1 MHQKIKNLS
10 IRHKL
15 RFAFRTIIVLCMAAA
30 MIGAFGIGTVFTSSR
45 TLYNDFGQSQGA
57 VNRLLADFKQN
68 ELLTGSLLLN
78 PTKESARQLTE
89 ALQENKTELMERFEQ
104 SEQAGYFDYLSEEK
118 ITQLETLLQ
127 HYFAIQTQVEQL
139 AAENELQQATA
150 LFTNQLLPEG
160 EAVDE
165 TIQTIITA
173 QEQSGRAMLMQLGST
188 TSGVVMTLGGFALTA
203 LVCSVVITV
212 LMSVSIDR
220 EVKALMDGME
230 HLSQGIL
237 STRVPVLSLDD
248 LGRISEKFNKTC
260 EALETYVTHVNQTM
274 GEVARGRLIYDD
286 EIVFQGDFLAMQKA
300 MMEMIQNENHLI
312 CMVQAT
318 TEQVSAAAQQV
329 SAASQNLAQGATEQ
343 ASSVEQLSS
352 AVSEFSKQMNKAV
365 TDAASTSEK
374 AQEAGCLTEQSKEKM
389 EQMREAMT
397 QIYAVT
403 QQMDTVVESIENI
416 AFQTNLLALNAAV
429 EAARAGQAGTGFA
442 VIARTVSQ
450 LAQKSSQEAKETA
463 ALLQSARKAV
473 EQGRELTSDAFALI
487 GNTAR
492 AAEESAAHTEQ
503 VLSVLTE
510 QSNVLKQ
517 IDLGLEQI
525 SVVIQ
530 NNSAAS
536 EESAAAS
543 QQLYAQ
549 STELER
555 HVKVF
560 SVK

>member
-1 MHQKIKNLS
+1 M
-10 IRHKL
+10 
-15 RFAFRTIIVLCMAAA
+15 LCMAAA

-173 QEQSGRAMLMQLGST
+173 QEQSGPAMLMQLGST
-188 TSGVVMTLGGFALTA
+188 TSGVVMTLGGFTLTA

-212 LMSVSIDR
+212 LMSASIDR

-329 SAASQNLAQGATEQ
+329 SEASQNLAQGATEQ

-352 AVSEFSKQMNKAV
+352 AVSEFSKQTNKAV

-374 AQEAGCLTEQSKEKM
+374 AQEAGSLTEQSKEKM

-403 QQMDTVVESIENI
+403 QQMDTVVESTENI

>member
-15 RFAFRTIIVLCMAAA
+15 RFAFGTIIVLCMAAA

-45 TLYNDFGQSQGA
+45 TLYNDFGQSPGA

-165 TIQTIITA
+165 TIQT
-173 QEQSGRAMLMQLGST
+173 
-188 TSGVVMTLGGFALTA
+188 
-203 LVCSVVITV
+203 
-212 LMSVSIDR
+212 
-220 EVKALMDGME
+220 
-230 HLSQGIL
+230 
-237 STRVPVLSLDD
+237 
-248 LGRISEKFNKTC
+248 
-260 EALETYVTHVNQTM
+260 
-274 GEVARGRLIYDD
+274 
-286 EIVFQGDFLAMQKA
+286 
-300 MMEMIQNENHLI
+300 
-312 CMVQAT
+312 
-318 TEQVSAAAQQV
+318 
-329 SAASQNLAQGATEQ
+329 
-343 ASSVEQLSS
+343 
-352 AVSEFSKQMNKAV
+352 
-365 TDAASTSEK
+365 
-374 AQEAGCLTEQSKEKM
+374 
-389 EQMREAMT
+389 
-397 QIYAVT
+397 
-403 QQMDTVVESIENI
+403 
-416 AFQTNLLALNAAV
+416 NLLALNAAV

-450 LAQKSSQEAKETA
+450 LAQKSSQEAKETT

>member
-188 TSGVVMTLGGFALTA
+188 TSGVVMTLGGFAFTA

-300 MMEMIQNENHLI
+300 VMEMIQNENHLI

-329 SAASQNLAQGATEQ
+329 SEASQNLAQGATEQ

-365 TDAASTSEK
+365 TDEASTSEK

>member
-1 MHQKIKNLS
+1 
-10 IRHKL
+10 
-15 RFAFRTIIVLCMAAA
+15 
-30 MIGAFGIGTVFTSSR
+30 
-45 TLYNDFGQSQGA
+45 
-57 VNRLLADFKQN
+57 
-68 ELLTGSLLLN
+68 
-78 PTKESARQLTE
+78 
-89 ALQENKTELMERFEQ
+89 MERFEQ

-173 QEQSGRAMLMQLGST
+173 QEKSGRAMLMQLGST

-212 LMSVSIDR
+212 LMSASIDR

-300 MMEMIQNENHLI
+300 VMEMIQNENHLI

-329 SAASQNLAQGATEQ
+329 SKASQNLAQGSTEQ

-374 AQEAGCLTEQSKEKM
+374 AQKAGSLTEQSKEKM

-510 QSNVLKQ
+510 QWNVLKQ